1 MNTCEL
7 LKEEIEETRAR
18 MDKLLDQHADI
29 MDCYD
34 LSVELDRLIAE
45 YIRQTQWVEK
55 MYLTSH

>member
-1 MNTCEL
+1 MNTSEL
-7 LKEEIEETRAR
+7 IKEEIEKTRAR
-18 MDKLLDQHADI
+18 MDKMLDQHADI

-55 MYLTSH
+55 MYLT

>member
-1 MNTCEL
+1 MNTSEL
-7 LKEEIEETRAR
+7 LKEEIEKTRAR
-18 MDKLLDQHADI
+18 MDKMLDQHADI

-55 MYLTSH
+55 MYLT